1 MDAAPIWYTIR
12 PGLTYR
18 LAPNRDGLIVLD
30 PGWRNRFRIS
40 LDIDSAAADAN
51 SRLTGIR
58 LAVLTTRLME
68 LWRRGT
74 RDSDTTMILVAVAAI
89 TAERF
94 TRAGLS
100 DDQKIARQLVPLEK
114 LAPCNVSSIAAAT
127 GLNRETAR
135 RRVNALVKAGAL
147 NRLEGGEI
155 VYPVG
160 PNAGSANGRAG
171 QEAARGRPS
180 LRQRVRE
187 GRSDQEP
194 ARPEA
199 FLSRAASSLI
209 AVGDP

>member
-1 MDAAPIWYTIR
+1 MA
-12 PGLTYR
+12 
-18 LAPNRDGLIVLD
+18 
-30 PGWRNRFRIS
+30 

-74 RDSDTTMILVAVAAI
+74 RDSDTAMIMVAIAAI

-94 TRAGLS
+94 TRAGLT
-100 DDQKIARQLVPLEK
+100 DDQKSLDWAMPLDR

-147 NRLEGGEI
+147 IRSEGGEI
-155 VYPVG
+155 AFPLGRMQDPATALLVRKLLEAVVRFTNESIKDG
-160 PNAGSANGRAG
+160 VIRSRRSAK
-171 QEAARGRPS
+171 PS
-180 LRQRVRE
+180 
-187 GRSDQEP
+187 
-194 ARPEA
+194 
-199 FLSRAASSLI
+199 
-209 AVGDP
+209 